1 MEEIFITNQLMNLLG
16 NTTKSEK
23 YQQDKVTI
31 TRLVAYCILFILKK
45 NYELIAADLNK
56 EKALDTDPK
65 AIQQIVFTGK
75 TDNTIKIYYVLQQ
88 KKFCNYI

>member
-1 MEEIFITNQLMNLLG
+1 MLIGFVYFE
-16 NTTKSEK
+16 
-23 YQQDKVTI
+23 
-31 TRLVAYCILFILKK
+31 K

-75 TDNTIKIYYVLQQ
+75 TDNAIKIYYVLQQ
-88 KKFCNYI
+88 QKFCNYI